1 MGRIFLLVGCLSGVG
16 VVALA
21 AVGAHVMAGAPGE
34 GLFRTALDMQAWHT
48 PVLLGLGLWLR
59 ARGGVWLGGG
69 AVLLLLGLGLF
80 CGALDVHAFSGR
92 SLGPV
97 APVGGSVLM
106 LGWLVLAVAAV
117 RD

>member
-1 MGRIFLLVGCLSGVG
+1 MVRVLLGLGALSGLA

-34 GLFRTALDMQAWHT
+34 GLFRTALQMQAWHT
-48 PVLLGLGLWLR
+48 PVLLALGLWLR
-59 ARGGVWLGGG
+59 ARGGVWLRAG
-69 AVLLLLGLGLF
+69 AGLLVLGLVLF
-80 CGALDVHAFSGR
+80 CGALDVHAFAGV

-97 APVGGSVLM
+97 APVGGSVMM
-106 LGWLVLAVAAV
+106 LGWLALAVAAV